1 MPRKLHRYGCIAAFG
16 GRCGERHHLQCLLC
30 GVRGH
35 LLALILLPIR
45 SCNQT
50 TAFTHGFLPF
60 VTSKPGVE
68 MLKRAFVVCVI
79 LQAL

>member
-1 MPRKLHRYGCIAAFG
+1 MAALLPLVAIV
-16 GRCGERHHLQCLLC
+16 GERHHLQCLLC